1 MNDSF
6 KTLGNRVALLE
17 AKITDNGTDTTNL
30 IEATRKIVVRVTKVE
45 KSATGLDSTVSI
57 VNQVGNEIDAVKKKI
72 ADLEKDKRKLTGSGS
87 A

>member
-1 MNDSF
+1 VNDSF

-30 IEATRKIVVRVTKVE
+30 IEATRKIVVRVAKVE